1 MKSNKLTRLTI
12 AGLAILLF
20 GCSTVGNTQIEDP
33 NLVAQIQPGK
43 STKADVQRLMGP
55 PTKQTYLDSGDTV
68 WEYDLSQ
75 SQIKR
80 TSFIPYFSM
89 VAGGTNVEEHTLTV
103 RFNNEG
109 VVKEYGSGQR
119 TGGSEY

>member
-1 MKSNKLTRLTI
+1 MKLNKLTRLTI
-12 AGLAILLF
+12 IGFAILLF
-20 GCSTVGNTQIEDP
+20 GCTSVGNTQIEDP

-75 SQIKR
+75 SQIKP

-109 VVKEYGSGQR
+109 IVKEYGSGQR